1 VWYLLI
7 DGQERHLFSPWHA
20 YAGTYNYQIHKRG
33 DDITVC
39 RMMNDGPAKVVY
51 RVTR

>member
-20 YAGTYNYQIHKRG
+20 YAGTYSVDARKYG
-33 DDITVC
+33 DDIIVC